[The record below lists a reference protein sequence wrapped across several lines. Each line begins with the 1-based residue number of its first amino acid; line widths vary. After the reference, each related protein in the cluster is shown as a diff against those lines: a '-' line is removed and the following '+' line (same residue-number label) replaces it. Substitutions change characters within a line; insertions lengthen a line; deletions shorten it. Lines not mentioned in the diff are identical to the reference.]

1 MEGDRYLRCDTNT
14 AAIVHSATSIQSSI
28 KVRAGSGFSD
38 MGISGF
44 RARARRDRRDE
55 VHEEAET

>member
-28 KVRAGSGFSD
+28 K
-38 MGISGF
+38 
-44 RARARRDRRDE
+44 E
-55 VHEEAET
+55 VIEHLHH